1 MIELIV
7 VISLI
12 SIMLFFSIPRFQNF
26 VLTDN
31 KKKVSRWLIN
41 KVRSL
46 KNDTLRNQ
54 KLYILNVDIDA
65 NRFWVTTEPAP
76 ETASTN
82 SEQKVYQL
90 PEDISVLDVEYPGKG
105 KITSGQTEIRFYK
118 NGYSDKAMIHI
129 ESDSGNPS
137 SFLIETFLSN
147 VRLYNQYVDFE
158 D

>member
-129 ESDSGNPS
+129 ENDSGNPS

>member
-1 MIELIV
+1 
-7 VISLI
+7 
-12 SIMLFFSIPRFQNF
+12 MLFFSIPRFQGF
-26 VLTDN
+26 VLTDH
-31 KKKVSRWLIN
+31 KKKVSRRLIN
-41 KVRSL
+41 QVRSL
-46 KNDTLRNQ
+46 KNDALRNQ
-54 KLYILNVDIDA
+54 KLYIFNVDIDA

-76 ETASTN
+76 ETVSTD

-90 PEDISVLDVEYPGKG
+90 PEDISVIDVEYPGQG

-129 ESDSGNPS
+129 EDGSGNPS

-147 VRLYNQYVDFE
+147 AKHYNQYMDFE

>member
-1 MIELIV
+1 
-7 VISLI
+7 
-12 SIMLFFSIPRFQNF
+12 MLFFSIPRFQNF
-26 VLTDN
+26 VLTDH

-41 KVRSL
+41 RVRSL

-65 NRFWVTTEPAP
+65 NRFWVTTEPTP
-76 ETASTN
+76 ETVSTD
-82 SEQKVYQL
+82 SGQKVYQL

-105 KITSGQTEIRFYK
+105 KITSGQTEIWFYK
-118 NGYSDKAMIHI
+118 SGYSDKAIIHI
-129 ESDSGNPS
+129 ENGSGNPS

-147 VRLYNQYVDFE
+147 ARLYNQYLSFE

>member
-1 MIELIV
+1 
-7 VISLI
+7 
-12 SIMLFFSIPRFQNF
+12 MLFFSIPRFQNF

>member
-1 MIELIV
+1 
-7 VISLI
+7 
-12 SIMLFFSIPRFQNF
+12 MLFFSIPRFQNF

-129 ESDSGNPS
+129 ENDSGNPS

>member
-1 MIELIV
+1 
-7 VISLI
+7 
-12 SIMLFFSIPRFQNF
+12 MLFFSIPRFQNF
-26 VLTDN
+26 VLTDH

-41 KVRSL
+41 RVRTL
-46 KNDTLRNQ
+46 KNDALRNQ
-54 KLYILNVDIDA
+54 KPYILNVDIDA

-76 ETASTN
+76 ETVSTN
-82 SEQKVYQL
+82 SEPKVYQL

-118 NGYSDKAMIHI
+118 NGYSDKVMIHI
-129 ESDSGNPS
+129 ESGSENPS

-147 VRLYNQYVDFE
+147 VRLYNQYIDFE

>member
-1 MIELIV
+1 M
-7 VISLI
+7 ISLFG
-12 SIMLFFSIPRFQNF
+12 IMLFFSIPRFQNF

-41 KVRSL
+41 KIRSL

-65 NRFWVTTEPAP
+65 NRFWVTTEPTP
-76 ETASTN
+76 ETGSTD
-82 SEQKVYQL
+82 SGQKVYQL

-147 VRLYNQYVDFE
+147 VRLYNQYLGFE